1 MTLSASLAAC
11 RRCAASLTAPFVD
24 SRISSFV
31 RSWVVRDPIGRSGG
45 RCEPAGGSMSPGG
58 QRPPAGEVSPRSGP
72 GARRRAHR
80 PGPRRRA
87 GWHRR
92 AGAGPLRRRGAWG
105 SSVAALEASA
115 RGRSPTSAFTPALQE
130 GRRGGVVAL
139 PTQQGGRRPAHRRSR
154 SSDSADRH
162 AGRRPDRAGRQP
174 LVGHV
179 GVGSQSRPLSPPGWT
194 SALE

>member
-72 GARRRAHR
+72 GARRRAPR

-87 GWHRR
+87 GRRRR
-92 AGAGPLRRRGAWG
+92 AGAGPPRRRGARG

-139 PTQQGGRRPAHRRSR
+139 PPSRADAVQRTAEPARPIPPTDTPGVGPTAAAGAVARPCGGR
-154 SSDSADRH
+154 SSESTARH
-162 AGRRPDRAGRQP
+162 TRMG
-174 LVGHV
+174 
-179 GVGSQSRPLSPPGWT
+179 
-194 SALE
+194 